1 MLPHAAQ
8 RVVLEDAIGSIGSA
22 EGRIARL
29 EDQMA
34 ALLESWPMKPVVQAL
49 MGLRGFAL
57 GAC

>member
-1 MLPHAAQ
+1 M
-8 RVVLEDAIGSIGSA
+8 VLEDAIGSIGA
-22 EGRIARL
+22 AGGRIARL

-34 ALLESWPMKPVVQAL
+34 ALLESCPMKPVVQAL